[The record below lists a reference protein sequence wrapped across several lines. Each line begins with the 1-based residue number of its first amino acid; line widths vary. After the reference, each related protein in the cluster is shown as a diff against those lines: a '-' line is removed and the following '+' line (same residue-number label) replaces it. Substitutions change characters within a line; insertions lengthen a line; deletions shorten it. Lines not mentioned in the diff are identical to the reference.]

1 MHDVFISYSSK
12 NQFEADLVKEVLQSN
27 GIRCWMAPDDIPF
40 GENYAKAI
48 PAAVG
53 SCRIFVLLLSGAAQM
68 SPWVSKE
75 LDLAVNGSKVII
87 PFVLEECEL
96 LDEFNF
102 YLIGAQRL
110 NAYQKKSDA
119 LQSLVYRVQALLS
132 LESAPAI
139 HVTATTRVP
148 EGLHTLDP
156 DLDRR
161 IAERAAEYI
170 AMDHIC
176 SMKKY
181 RKSNQEKLRKNL
193 HIPEEDEIFLA
204 FDDTL
209 FRSGKNGFAV
219 TSSGIYHRSLMEK
232 SESMLCWSEFLKIEK
247 FLYSRQPS
255 NHLKASTSE
264 GMIVFAEM
272 LLLRPYD
279 CRYLVRFLER
289 LRDIL
294 REEFA

>member
-1 MHDVFISYSSK
+1 MHDVFISYSGK
-12 NQFEADLVKEVLQSN
+12 NQFDADLVKQVLQSN
-27 GIRCWMAPDDIPF
+27 GIRCWMAPDDIPS
-40 GENYAKAI
+40 GENYAKSI
-48 PAAVG
+48 PAAIEG
-53 SCRIFVLLLSGAAQM
+53 CRIFVLLLSGAAQM

-119 LQSLVYRVQALLS
+119 LQSLVGRTQALLS
-132 LESAPAI
+132 LETAPTI
-139 HVTATTRVP
+139 HVTATTRLP
-148 EGLHTLDP
+148 DGLHTMDP

-170 AMDHIC
+170 AMDYIC
-176 SMKKY
+176 SMKKF
-181 RKSNQEKLRKNL
+181 RKSDPEKLRRNL
-193 HIPEEDEIFLA
+193 HIPEADEIFLA

-219 TSSGIYHRSLMEK
+219 ASSGIYHRSIMEK

-247 FLYSRQPS
+247 FLYSRVPS
-255 NHLKASTSE
+255 SCLKASTSE
-264 GMIVFAEM
+264 GMIEIAEIK
-272 LLLRPYD
+272 LLRPYN
-279 CRYLVRFLER
+279 CRYLLRFLER

-294 REEFA
+294 CQEFA